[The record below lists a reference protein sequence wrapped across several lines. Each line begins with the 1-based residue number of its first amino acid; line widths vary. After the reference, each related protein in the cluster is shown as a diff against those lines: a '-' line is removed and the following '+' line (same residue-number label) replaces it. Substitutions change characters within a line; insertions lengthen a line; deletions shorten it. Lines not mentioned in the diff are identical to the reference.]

1 MNMTMDIIMAMI
13 DVAVFVVCAIAGCIM
28 KKHLPTDNKWIPT
41 VLPVLGI
48 ILCCFANKEISVA
61 VIAAGALS
69 GWAATGAHQAFTQL
83 ANNTASKILTEEMED
98 ELNRYYID
106 DNLDEEDIK

>member
-1 MNMTMDIIMAMI
+1 MTMDIIMAMI
-13 DVAVFVVCAIAGCIM
+13 DVAVFVICAIFGCIM
-28 KKHLPTDNKWIPT
+28 KRHLPTDNKWIPT

-48 ILCCFANKEISVA
+48 VLCCLANKEFSVA

-69 GWAATGAHQAFTQL
+69 GWAATGAHQAFTQI
-83 ANNTASKILTEEMED
+83 ANNTASKILSAELED

-106 DNLDEEDIK
+106 DTMDDIDKGE